1 MRNKYQICGNDYKGK
16 EHAGKRQ
23 DQSALSQATEEVIHK
38 ASFALKDESNFNK
51 MTKVKTIF
59 KTKK

>member
-1 MRNKYQICGNDYKGK
+1 MTIKAKNMQEKDKIKV
-16 EHAGKRQ
+16 H
-23 DQSALSQATEEVIHK
+23 SQATEEVIHK
-38 ASFALKDESNFNK
+38 ASFALKDESNFK